1 MLATQWRA
9 RCEVH
14 QEVKGKMA
22 EQVFVKVL
30 GFDDA
35 ERHALNTLFRL
46 SEAGPVHYL
55 LWAPDAPAA
64 AQLALVD
71 GDSYEAQL
79 ALGLQQDAA
88 PQLIWVGDN
97 PPASALRT
105 FTRPL
110 HWPHVV
116 QAMDS
121 LFGILPDLD
130 LDLAFDVVTSEEAW
144 PDTAPPGQPEVPA
157 RRVLVINPN
166 LQERLYLR
174 ARLALAQLT
183 DVDEAVTGAE
193 GLACLSKAHYHLV
206 IADSELADVAW
217 VLRELRGARPAIAH
231 LVFCAPSSLWR
242 LRGRLQGATAWVKPY
257 DPAQLHALLQRV

>member
-1 MLATQWRA
+1 
-9 RCEVH
+9 
-14 QEVKGKMA
+14 MA
-22 EQVFVKVL
+22 EQVFVKVM

-55 LWAPDAPAA
+55 LWAPEAPAA
-64 AQLALVD
+64 PQLALVD

-88 PQLIWVGDN
+88 PQLIWVGDK

-105 FTRPL
+105 FDRPL

-121 LFGILPDLD
+121 LFGVLPDMDLD
-130 LDLAFDVVTSEEAW
+130 LGDAAW
-144 PDTAPPGQPEVPA
+144 PDTAPPVMLDDGIETPRP
-157 RRVLVINPN
+157 RVLIINPS
-166 LQERLYLR
+166 LEERLYLR
-174 ARLALAQLT
+174 ARLALDKLV

-193 GLACLSKAHYHLV
+193 GLACVSKAHYPLI
-206 IADSELADVAW
+206 IADAALADVWW
-217 VLRELRGARPAIAH
+217 VLRELRTAQPTVPH
-231 LVFCAPSSLWR
+231 LVFAAPSAMWR
-242 LRGRLQGATAWVKPY
+242 LRARIYGARTWVKPY
-257 DPAQLHALLQRV
+257 DPAQLHALFQRV

>member
-1 MLATQWRA
+1 M
-9 RCEVH
+9 H
-14 QEVKGKMA
+14 QEGKGKMA

-35 ERHALNTLFRL
+35 ERHALNTVFRL
-46 SEAGPVHYL
+46 SETGPVHYL
-55 LWAPDAPAA
+55 LWAPEAPSAP
-64 AQLALVD
+64 QLALVD

-105 FTRPL
+105 FSRPL

-121 LFGILPDLD
+121 LFGILPDMD
-130 LDLAFDVVTSEEAW
+130 LDLGFDVTAEEAW
-144 PDTAPPGQPEVPA
+144 PDTAPPPDADGTVSPA
-157 RRVLVINPN
+157 LAKRVLVINPHVE
-166 LQERLYLR
+166 ERLYLR
-174 ARLALAQLT
+174 ARLALDQLL

-193 GLACLSKAHYHLV
+193 GLACVSKAHYHLI
-206 IADSELADVAW
+206 IADAALADVWW
-217 VLRELRGARPAIAH
+217 VLRELRGAQPPVPH
-231 LVFCAPSSLWR
+231 LVFCAPSILWR
-242 LRGRLQGATAWVKPY
+242 LRARLHGATTWTKPY
-257 DPAQLHALLQRV
+257 NPVQLHDLLQRV

>member
-1 MLATQWRA
+1 
-9 RCEVH
+9 
-14 QEVKGKMA
+14 MA

-46 SEAGPVHYL
+46 SETGPVHYL
-55 LWAPDAPAA
+55 LWAPDAPSTP
-64 AQLALVD
+64 QLALVD

-79 ALGLQQDAA
+79 ALGLQQHAA

-105 FTRPL
+105 FSRPL

-121 LFGILPDLD
+121 LFGILPEMDLD
-130 LDLAFDVVTSEEAW
+130 LGFDVVATEEAW
-144 PDTAPPGQPEVPA
+144 PDTAPPPDADGAASAEPA
-157 RRVLVINPN
+157 KRVLVINPS
-166 LQERLYLR
+166 LEERLYLR
-174 ARLALAQLT
+174 ARLALDGLL

-193 GLACLSKAHYHLV
+193 GLACIGKAHYHLV
-206 IADSELADVAW
+206 IADAQLADVWW
-217 VLRELRGARPAIAH
+217 VLRELRGAQPQVPH
-231 LVFCAPSSLWR
+231 LVFCAPTMLWR
-242 LRGRLQGATAWVKPY
+242 LRARLRGATAWAKPY
-257 DPAQLHALLQRV
+257 DPAQLHDLLQRV

>member
-1 MLATQWRA
+1 
-9 RCEVH
+9 
-14 QEVKGKMA
+14 MA
-22 EQVFVKVL
+22 EQVFVKVM
-30 GFDDA
+30 GFDDT

-55 LWAPDAPAA
+55 LWAPEAPSAPR
-64 AQLALVD
+64 LALVD

-97 PPASALRT
+97 PPPGALRT
-105 FTRPL
+105 FSRPL

-121 LFGILPDLD
+121 LFGILPDMD
-130 LDLAFDVVTSEEAW
+130 LDLGLDVVTSEEAW
-144 PDTAPPGQPEVPA
+144 PDTAPPGGQPEAPA
-157 RRVLVINPN
+157 PRVLVINPS
-166 LQERLYLR
+166 LEERLYLR

-193 GLACLSKAHYHLV
+193 GLACVSKVHYQLV
-206 IADSELADVAW
+206 IADAALADVAW
-217 VLRELRGARPAIAH
+217 VLRELRGAQPPIPH
-231 LVFCAPSSLWR
+231 LVFCTPSILWR
-242 LRGRLQGATAWVKPY
+242 LRARLHGAVAWVKPY